1 MDGLV
6 TRIQRFSIHDGP
18 GIRTTVFLKGC
29 QLSCIWCQNPEAIK
43 DYPEVVF
50 YQINC
55 IHCGKCA
62 EVCQQHCFTCKDKI
76 EFDSNE
82 CIQCGRCID
91 ICPVNALKWSSLKM
105 SSEDVLK
112 EVTKDREY
120 YDISGGGVTLSGG
133 EPLRQ
138 IEFCVD
144 FFRKAKSLGLHLAV
158 DTSGFI
164 QTELLDKIVQY
175 VDLFLYDIKFI
186 DAALHFKYTG
196 QSNDLILT
204 NFQKI
209 YEENKIIVVRV
220 PLVPGIT
227 DKKENL
233 SQINKFVKTYS
244 NKIKIQQIPF
254 NNLIKDKYK
263 MLGKDCS
270 I

>member
-1 MDGLV
+1 
-6 TRIQRFSIHDGP
+6 
-18 GIRTTVFLKGC
+18 
-29 QLSCIWCQNPEAIK
+29 
-43 DYPEVVF
+43 
-50 YQINC
+50 
-55 IHCGKCA
+55 
-62 EVCQQHCFTCKDKI
+62 
-76 EFDSNE
+76 
-82 CIQCGRCID
+82 
-91 ICPVNALKWSSLKM
+91 M